1 MSSDVQESE
10 RQSDLQTGQ
19 PPARGILFVVS
30 SPSGGGK
37 GTLINRVLNTVPGV
51 SYSVSYT
58 TRAPRD
64 GEVNGRDY
72 FFVSPDKFEAMLA
85 ANEFLEWA
93 RVHRHLYGTARQQVW
108 REMSEGRD
116 IILELDVQG
125 AASVRELVANSVSV
139 FILPPSFEVLRQRL
153 IARGTDSREELEVRL
168 RNAPAELKH
177 YTAFDYV
184 IINDA
189 AARAAAQ
196 LVSIVYA
203 ERARR
208 ERQEDEIRRVADTFP
223 SN

>member
-10 RQSDLQTGQ
+10 RQSDLQAGQ

-153 IARGTDSREELEVRL
+153 IARGTDSRDELEVRL

-177 YTAFDYV
+177 YAAFDYV
-184 IINDA
+184 IINDD

-196 LVSIVYA
+196 LRSIVYA

-208 ERQEDEIRRVADTFP
+208 QRQEDEIRRVADTFP

>member
-1 MSSDVQESE
+1 M
-10 RQSDLQTGQ
+10 
-19 PPARGILFVVS
+19 
-30 SPSGGGK
+30 
-37 GTLINRVLNTVPGV
+37 
-51 SYSVSYT
+51 
-58 TRAPRD
+58 
-64 GEVNGRDY
+64 
-72 FFVSPDKFEAMLA
+72 
-85 ANEFLEWA
+85 
-93 RVHRHLYGTARQQVW
+93 
-108 REMSEGRD
+108 
-116 IILELDVQG
+116 
-125 AASVRELVANSVSV
+125 RELVANSVSV

-184 IINDA
+184 IINDD

-196 LVSIVYA
+196 LLSIVYA